1 MYVWGV
7 TFGGY
12 IAKILSFKSGNL
24 LFKWNFYLL
33 SEATVQDLKLG
44 ESFLFNLC
52 GKCGLSK
59 NASEESDTSIMWKV
73 RALRRFLN
81 KCKQM
86 FMGSRV
92 KAFCSISVETAGS
105 QKMHRWKV
113 ILLYLWKV
121 RVLRIFFDKMQQV
134 KLGESFLF
142 YICEEC
148 GLSENTLI

>member
-1 MYVWGV
+1 M
-7 TFGGY
+7 
-12 IAKILSFKSGNL
+12 
-24 LFKWNFYLL
+24 
-33 SEATVQDLKLG
+33 
-44 ESFLFNLC
+44 
-52 GKCGLSK
+52 
-59 NASEESDTSIMWKV
+59 

-92 KAFCSISVETAGS
+92 KAFCSISVEAAGS
-105 QKMHRWKV
+105 QKMHWWKV
-113 ILLYLWKV
+113 ILLNLLKV
-121 RVLRIFFDKMQQV
+121 RVLRIFFDKM